1 MHIHQNHWYLTEPKS
16 QPILQ
21 KNIPI
26 HLSYPQYHLHHR
38 HLLPHGQHYLG
49 KQVPPTYTK
58 YLVNKSKIE
67 LIIYAKGYVLNL
79 PMALRTSH
87 PTS

>member
-1 MHIHQNHWYLTEPKS
+1 M
-16 QPILQ
+16 LQ

-26 HLSYPQYHLHHR
+26 HSSHPQY

-67 LIIYAKGYVLNL
+67 SIIYAKGHVLNL
-79 PMALRTSH
+79 PMAARTSH